1 MSRVGSVIAL
11 WCKRQLTTRQVVRLA
26 QRVARFERWGVRPI
40 TQARFA
46 ALIAAAD
53 GGRTPPAAAP
63 AVPDITPQMALT
75 VAELRGRLDE
85 SGATIAHLRRL
96 ASGYEE
102 AVEAAAAAS
111 AALADTR
118 TLAGRGAARELAMQ
132 HALETANQKIS
143 HLQAVSTAYA
153 ALVCS
158 S

>member
-1 MSRVGSVIAL
+1 MSRVGTVIAL

-26 QRVARFERWGVRPI
+26 LRVARFERWGVRPI

-53 GGRTPPAAAP
+53 GR
-63 AVPDITPQMALT
+63 
-75 VAELRGRLDE
+75 RRLDE

-118 TLAGRGAARELAMQ
+118 ALAGRSAARELAMQ
-132 HALETANQKIS
+132 HALETASQKIS
-143 HLQAVSTAYA
+143 HLQAVSTAY
-153 ALVCS
+153 
-158 S
+158 